1 MDGIRVYRENAILT
15 GTPGK
20 LVVLLY
26 EGAIGSLRKAVA
38 ALEAKDYATKGSCIC
53 KAQDI
58 LDELNMTL
66 NMEVGGEVAAN
77 LRKLYL
83 FMRKH
88 LTDAGLTKDPQKIQ
102 QVIALLEDLLQ
113 GWRAVAE

>member
-1 MDGIRVYRENAILT
+1 MDGITVYRENAILT
-15 GTPGK
+15 GAPGK

-26 EGAIGSLRKAVA
+26 EGAIGFLRKAIA
-38 ALEAKDYATKGSCIC
+38 ALEAKDYGTKGTCIS

-83 FMRKH
+83 FMRKC
-88 LTDAGLTKDPQKIQ
+88 LTDASITKDPRKIR

-113 GWRAVAE
+113 GWRAIAE